1 MHIFQEEEDL
11 VSPERKEMKSII
23 LKLGV
28 GERNDLRKKTGQQ
41 IHHRSSY

>member
-11 VSPERKEMKSII
+11 VRSERKEMKSII

-28 GERNDLRKKTGQQ
+28 GE
-41 IHHRSSY
+41 